1 MPAADDW
8 PLAGDVD
15 LAQLVAG
22 VAITGI
28 EHLADLWLVT
38 AADVQAVDAIETR
51 VVLDAD
57 VGIGLGQYASRQRG
71 QEIGLAVAAQG
82 LSRQA
87 DFLCVKVKALAEGGA
102 SFMADGVSR
111 TSGQTGTL
119 VIVPAAGATHAASGI
134 GEAFLDGVPMLVI
147 CGGIRTDLDK
157 RYQLH
162 QMDQHAFL
170 KPLTKATFL
179 VTAHADIVPTLFKAW
194 EIAHSGEPGPVFV
207 EIPVNLQMFPGEA
220 GDIPAPPA
228 IARPQRAA
236 ATDIRRAAE
245 MLLAAKHP
253 AMFVGWGAR
262 DAHEQTR
269 AIAEFLQAPVAT
281 TLQGLSVFSAA
292 HPLHTG
298 FSFGASA
305 VPAARNAFADCDCL
319 LAVGTRF
326 AEIATGSFGVTVPP
340 NLIHADINPAVF
352 SANYPAAV
360 ALEGDAAAVLTALL
374 EELQRVG
381 AGATANVELQQR
393 IARDKAA
400 YNDEWLRHD
409 SGGKVNPAVFFNALR
424 AAVPDDAIAVVD
436 DGNHTYLTAELFP
449 VRQPKALIVPTDF
462 NSMGYA
468 VPAAI
473 GAKLANP
480 GREVFAIV
488 GDGAFTMTCMEI
500 VSATRIGLGLVF
512 YVFHDGELSQIAQAQ
527 EIPFNRKPCTA
538 LGAID
543 FSGVAIATGAEYL
556 PVPSNDGVAAAIAR
570 ARELAAAGRPV
581 IVDLIMDYSKR
592 TTFTLGA
599 VKTNFR
605 RFPLAQ
611 RLRMV
616 TRAIKRKITG

>member
-1 MPAADDW
+1 MKKTGAWMAVRALEALGIKYTFGIPGVHNTELYDE
-8 PLAGDVD
+8 LNSS
-15 LAQLVAG
+15 AQ
-22 VAITGI
+22 ITPV
-28 EHLADLWLVT
+28 LVT
-38 AADVQAVDAIETR
+38 H
-51 VVLDAD
+51 
-57 VGIGLGQYASRQRG
+57 
-71 QEIGLAVAAQG
+71 
-82 LSRQA
+82 
-87 DFLCVKVKALAEGGA
+87 EGGA
-102 SFMADGVSR
+102 SFMADGMSR
-111 TSGQTGTL
+111 TSNLTGTL

-134 GEAFLDGVPMLVI
+134 GEAFLDGIPMLVI

-162 QMDQHAFL
+162 ELDQHAFL

-179 VTAHADIVPTLFKAW
+179 VMTHAEIVPTLFKAW

-220 GDIPAPPA
+220 PDIPLPPV
-228 IARPQRAA
+228 IARTQKTVPA
-236 ATDIRRAAE
+236 DIRRAAE
-245 MLLAAKHP
+245 LLLAAQHP
-253 AMFVGWGAR
+253 ALFLGWGAH
-262 DAHEQTR
+262 DAGHETR

-298 FSFGASA
+298 FGFGASA

-326 AEIATGSFGVTVPP
+326 AEIATGSFGVTVPA

-352 SANYPAAV
+352 SANYPAKV
-360 ALEGDAAAVLTALL
+360 SLEGDARAVLGLLL

-381 AGATANVELQQR
+381 AGRTANTELHTR
-393 IARDKAA
+393 IQRDKAA
-400 YNDEWLRHD
+400 YNEEWLRHD

-449 VRQPKALIVPTDF
+449 VRQTKSLIVPTDF

-480 GREVFAIV
+480 EREVFAIV

-500 VSATRIGLGLVF
+500 VSATRLGLGLVY

-543 FSGVAIATGAEYL
+543 FSGVAIATGAEYIR
-556 PVPSNDGVAAAIAR
+556 VESNDGVVLAIAQ
-570 ARELAAAGRPV
+570 AREFATANRPV
-581 IVDLIMDYSKR
+581 IVDLVMDYSKR
-592 TTFTLGA
+592 TAFTTGA
-599 VKTNFR
+599 VKTNFK

-616 TRAIKRKITG
+616 TRAIRRKITG

>member
-1 MPAADDW
+1 MKRTGAWIAVRALEALGIKFTFGIP
-8 PLAGDVD
+8 
-15 LAQLVAG
+15 G
-22 VAITGI
+22 VHNTELYDELNSSELITPI
-28 EHLADLWLVT
+28 LVT
-38 AADVQAVDAIETR
+38 H
-51 VVLDAD
+51 
-57 VGIGLGQYASRQRG
+57 
-71 QEIGLAVAAQG
+71 
-82 LSRQA
+82 
-87 DFLCVKVKALAEGGA
+87 EGGA
-102 SFMADGVSR
+102 AFMADGVSR
-111 TSGQTGTL
+111 TSDHTGTL

-134 GEAFLDGVPMLVI
+134 GEAFLDGIPMLVI

-162 QMDQHAFL
+162 EMDQHAFL
-170 KPLTKATFL
+170 GALTKASFRVAT
-179 VTAHADIVPTLFKAW
+179 HADIVPTLFKAW
-194 EIAHSGEPGPVFV
+194 EIANSNEPGPVFV
-207 EIPVNLQMFPGEA
+207 EIPVNLQMFPGEV
-220 GDIPAPPA
+220 GEIPQRPVIP
-228 IARPQRAA
+228 RPQKAA
-236 ATDIRRAAE
+236 AESIQRAAE
-245 MLLAAKHP
+245 MLLAAKNP
-253 AMFVGWGAR
+253 ALFIGWGAR
-262 DAHEQTR
+262 DAHAQTC

-305 VPAARNAFADCDCL
+305 VPAARNAFADCDCM

-352 SANYPAAV
+352 NANYPAAV
-360 ALEGDAAAVLTALL
+360 ALEGDAAAVLSLL
-374 EELQRVG
+374 LKQLQELG
-381 AGATANVELQQR
+381 AARPANVDLQQR
-393 IARDKAA
+393 IQRDKRA

-473 GAKLANP
+473 GTKLANP
-480 GREVFAIV
+480 DREVFAIV

-500 VSATRIGLGLVF
+500 VSATRLGLGLVF

-543 FSGVAIATGAEYL
+543 FSGVAIATGAEYIL
-556 PVPSNDGVAAAIAR
+556 VASNADVPQAISR
-570 ARELAAAGRPV
+570 ARKTAAGGRAV

-592 TTFTLGA
+592 TAFTQGA
-599 VKTNFR
+599 VKTNFKR
-605 RFPLAQ
+605 LPLAQ

-616 TRAIKRKITG
+616 TRAVKRKITG

>member
-1 MPAADDW
+1 MKRTGAWIAVRALEALGIKFTFGIP
-8 PLAGDVD
+8 
-15 LAQLVAG
+15 G
-22 VAITGI
+22 VHNTELYDELNSSELITPI
-28 EHLADLWLVT
+28 LVT
-38 AADVQAVDAIETR
+38 H
-51 VVLDAD
+51 
-57 VGIGLGQYASRQRG
+57 
-71 QEIGLAVAAQG
+71 
-82 LSRQA
+82 
-87 DFLCVKVKALAEGGA
+87 EGGA
-102 SFMADGVSR
+102 AFMADGVSR
-111 TSGQTGTL
+111 TSDHTGTL

-134 GEAFLDGVPMLVI
+134 GEAFLDGIPILVI

-162 QMDQHAFL
+162 EMDQHAFL
-170 KPLTKATFL
+170 GALTKASFRVAT
-179 VTAHADIVPTLFKAW
+179 HADIVPTLFKAW
-194 EIAHSGEPGPVFV
+194 EIANSNEPGPVFV
-207 EIPVNLQMFPGEA
+207 EIPVNLQMFPGEV
-220 GDIPAPPA
+220 DEIPQRPV
-228 IARPQRAA
+228 ISRPQKAA
-236 ATDIRRAAE
+236 MENIRRAAE
-245 MLLAAKHP
+245 MLLAAKKP
-253 AMFVGWGAR
+253 ALFIGWGAR
-262 DAHEQTR
+262 DAHAQTC

-305 VPAARNAFADCDCL
+305 VPAARNAFADCDCM

-340 NLIHADINPAVF
+340 NLIHVDINPAVF
-352 SANYPAAV
+352 NANYPAAV
-360 ALEGDAAAVLTALL
+360 ALEGDAASVLGLLLKQVQDLGTA
-374 EELQRVG
+374 RP
-381 AGATANVELQQR
+381 ANLDLQQR
-393 IARDKAA
+393 IQRDKRA

-409 SGGKVNPAVFFNALR
+409 SNGKVNPAVFFNALR

-462 NSMGYA
+462 NCMGYA

-480 GREVFAIV
+480 DREVFAIV

-500 VSATRIGLGLVF
+500 VSATRLGLGLVF

-543 FSGVAIATGAEYL
+543 FSGVAIATGAEYIL
-556 PVPSNDGVAAAIAR
+556 VASNADVAQAIAR
-570 ARELAAAGRPV
+570 ARETAAGGRAV

-592 TTFTLGA
+592 TAFTQGA
-599 VKTNFR
+599 VKTNFKR
-605 RFPLAQ
+605 LPLAQ

-616 TRAIKRKITG
+616 TRAVKRKITG

>member
-1 MPAADDW
+1 MKRTGAW
-8 PLAGDVD
+8 LAVRALEALGIKYTFGIPGVHNTELYDELNSSD
-15 LAQLVAG
+15 L
-22 VAITGI
+22 ITPI
-28 EHLADLWLVT
+28 LVT
-38 AADVQAVDAIETR
+38 H
-51 VVLDAD
+51 
-57 VGIGLGQYASRQRG
+57 
-71 QEIGLAVAAQG
+71 
-82 LSRQA
+82 
-87 DFLCVKVKALAEGGA
+87 EGGA

-480 GREVFAIV
+480 GREVFAII